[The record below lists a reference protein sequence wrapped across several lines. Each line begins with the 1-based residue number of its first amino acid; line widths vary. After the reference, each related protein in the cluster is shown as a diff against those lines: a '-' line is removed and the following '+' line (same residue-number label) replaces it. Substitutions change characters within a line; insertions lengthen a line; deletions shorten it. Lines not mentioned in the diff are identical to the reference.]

1 MPHRSKAPSKPAHSK
16 CGAAAEKA
24 IMTTTLK
31 TWFESLRTT
40 LTSLRTVVLFVL
52 YALLLVS
59 FYFFISTRE
68 ATVWQVLV
76 TYVLLFLVPALFF
89 VFQAAI
95 LDFARQRRFALKQI
109 LLSALKLFLVTI
121 PVILIGA
128 FVWWLMNKLQARFP
142 APIAPVAFAPSP
154 KPQTLHW
161 PTMLITTLRF
171 VIFGVAF
178 PLATIHLWIEAS
190 VCDVR
195 ASFAGGAKTI
205 FGTIGRALARAF
217 SSEAV
222 FVYGLGLILFVLGP
236 YLFLFVPI
244 HPKGTKTDFA
254 VFILRLL
261 LAFLFTFV
269 GWVVTLTTLV
279 RNANSAPEARQ
290 NVAPGVNPGTATI
303 SESPSPL

>member
-1 MPHRSKAPSKPAHSK
+1 
-16 CGAAAEKA
+16 
-24 IMTTTLK
+24 MTTTLK
-31 TWFESLRTT
+31 SWFESLRTT
-40 LTSLRTVVLFVL
+40 LTSPRTIILLVL

-68 ATVWQVLV
+68 ATVGQVFV

-89 VFQAAI
+89 IYQAAI
-95 LDFARQRRFALKQI
+95 LDFARQHKFAVKQV

-121 PVILIGA
+121 PVLLIGV

-142 APIAPVAFAPSP
+142 APPAPVVFAPTQP
-154 KPQTLHW
+154 KPQPLHW
-161 PTMLITTLRF
+161 PTMMITTLRF
-171 VIFGVAF
+171 VLFGVAF

-205 FGTIGRALARAF
+205 FGTMGRALARAF
-217 SSEAV
+217 SSDAV

-236 YLFLFVPI
+236 YLFLFVPF
-244 HPKGTKTDFA
+244 HPKGTKTDFV

-261 LAFLFTFV
+261 LAFVFTFV
-269 GWVVTLTTLV
+269 GWVVTVVTLLRVYTTTEPV
-279 RNANSAPEARQ
+279 EVKAPAK
-290 NVAPGVNPGTATI
+290 VA
-303 SESPSPL
+303 ESPA

>member
-1 MPHRSKAPSKPAHSK
+1 M
-16 CGAAAEKA
+16 
-24 IMTTTLK
+24 ITTLK
-31 TWFESLRTT
+31 TWFGGLRET
-40 LTSLRTVVLFVL
+40 LTSLRTIILLVL

-68 ATVWQVLV
+68 ATVWQVFV
-76 TYVLLFLVPALFF
+76 TYALLFLVPAEFF
-89 VFQAAI
+89 VFQAAT
-95 LDFARQRRFALKQI
+95 LDFARKRKFAVKQI

-121 PVILIGA
+121 PVVLIGLL
-128 FVWWLMNKLQARFP
+128 VWWLMNKLHARFP
-142 APIAPVAFAPSP
+142 APPAPVVFAPTPP
-154 KPQTLHW
+154 KPQPVHW

-244 HPKGTKTDFA
+244 HVTGTKTDFA
-254 VFILRLL
+254 IFILRLL
-261 LAFLFTFV
+261 FAFIFTFV

-279 RNANSAPEARQ
+279 RNVSPAPEARQ
-290 NVAPGVNPGTATI
+290 NVAPGVGPGTAPI
-303 SESPSPL
+303 AESPNPL

>member
-1 MPHRSKAPSKPAHSK
+1 
-16 CGAAAEKA
+16 
-24 IMTTTLK
+24 MTTTLK
-31 TWFESLRTT
+31 IWFESLKAT
-40 LTSLRTVVLFVL
+40 LTSLHTIVLLVL

-68 ATVWQVLV
+68 ATVWQVFV
-76 TYVLLFLVPALFF
+76 TYALLFLVPAMFF

-95 LDFARQRRFALKQI
+95 LDFARKRKFVLKPI
-109 LLSALKLFLVTI
+109 LLSAFKLFLVTI
-121 PVILIGA
+121 PVLLIGA

-142 APIAPVAFAPSP
+142 APPAPVVFAPTPP
-154 KPQTLHW
+154 KPQSVHW

-171 VIFGVAF
+171 VLFGIAF

-195 ASFAGGAKTI
+195 SSFAGGAKTI

-244 HPKGTKTDFA
+244 HVKGTKTDFA
-254 VFILRLL
+254 IFILRLA
-261 LAFLFTFV
+261 LAFVFTFV
-269 GWVVTLTTLV
+269 GWVVTVTTLV
-279 RNANSAPEARQ
+279 RANATTEPVEVKAPAT
-290 NVAPGVNPGTATI
+290 VA
-303 SESPSPL
+303 ESPA

>member
-1 MPHRSKAPSKPAHSK
+1 
-16 CGAAAEKA
+16 
-24 IMTTTLK
+24 MTTTLK
-31 TWFESLRTT
+31 TWFEGLLTT
-40 LTSLRTVVLFVL
+40 LTSLRTIVLLVL

-68 ATVWQVLV
+68 ATVWQVFV
-76 TYVLLFLVPALFF
+76 TYALLFLVPAMFF

-95 LDFARQRRFALKQI
+95 LDFARKRKFAVKQI
-109 LLSALKLFLVTI
+109 LVSALKLLLVTI
-121 PVILIGA
+121 PVVLIAA

-142 APIAPVAFAPSP
+142 GPPAPVVVAPTPP
-154 KPQTLHW
+154 KPQAVHW
-161 PTMLITTLRF
+161 PSMLITTLRF
-171 VIFGVAF
+171 VLFGVAF

-236 YLFLFVPI
+236 YLFLFVPVQV
-244 HPKGTKTDFA
+244 KGTKTDFA
-254 VFILRLL
+254 IFILRLV
-261 LAFLFTFV
+261 LAFVFTFV
-269 GWVVTLTTLV
+269 GWVVTVTTLV
-279 RNANSAPEARQ
+279 RANATTEPVEVKAPAT
-290 NVAPGVNPGTATI
+290 VA
-303 SESPSPL
+303 ESPA

>member
-1 MPHRSKAPSKPAHSK
+1 
-16 CGAAAEKA
+16 
-24 IMTTTLK
+24 MTTTLK
-31 TWFESLRTT
+31 IWFESLKST
-40 LTSLRTVVLFVL
+40 LTSLRTIVLLIL

-68 ATVWQVLV
+68 ATLGQVFV
-76 TYVLLFLVPALFF
+76 TYALLFLVPAEFF

-95 LDFARQRRFALKQI
+95 LDFARRRKFAVKEI
-109 LLSALKLFLVTI
+109 LLSAVKLFLVTI
-121 PVILIGA
+121 PVVLIGL
-128 FVWWLMNKLQARFP
+128 FVWWLMNKLQLRYHP
-142 APIAPVAFAPSP
+142 PTAPVVFAPRT
-154 KPQTLHW
+154 PQPQPIHW

-171 VIFGVAF
+171 VLFGVAF
-178 PLATIHLWIEAS
+178 PLATIHLWIEAA

-195 ASFAGGAKTI
+195 ASFAGGVKTI

-236 YLFLFVPI
+236 YLFLFAPI

-254 VFILRLL
+254 VFIWRLL
-261 LAFLFTFV
+261 LSFAFTFI
-269 GWVVTLTTLV
+269 GWIVTITTLTK
-279 RNANSAPEARQ
+279 NAGRAPEARQ
-290 NVAPGVNPGTATI
+290 NVAPGVTGTAPI

>member
-1 MPHRSKAPSKPAHSK
+1 M
-16 CGAAAEKA
+16 
-24 IMTTTLK
+24 
-31 TWFESLRTT
+31 
-40 LTSLRTVVLFVL
+40 TSLRTVVLLVL

-68 ATVWQVLV
+68 ATVWQVFV
-76 TYVLLFLVPALFF
+76 TYALLFVVPAMFF

-95 LDFARQRRFALKQI
+95 LDFARNRSFALKPI

-128 FVWWLMNKLQARFP
+128 FVWWLMNKLQARFH
-142 APIAPVAFAPSP
+142 APTAPVVFAPTTP
-154 KPQTLHW
+154 KPQPVHW
-161 PTMLITTLRF
+161 PSMLLTTLRF
-171 VIFGVAF
+171 LLFGVAF

-244 HPKGTKTDFA
+244 HPQGTKTDFA

-261 LAFLFTFV
+261 LAFIVTFV
-269 GWVVTLTTLV
+269 GWVVTVSTLV
-279 RNANSAPEARQ
+279 RTNATTEPVEVKAPAT
-290 NVAPGVNPGTATI
+290 VA
-303 SESPSPL
+303 ESPA